1 MKRTKTLTVTLLSVL
16 CAAVLALSAVG
27 LIPTIKAAAA
37 TNNDV
42 TYSVLF
48 YNANGVNKGGLVAGD
63 GQWASLK
70 AKNATHLVQFATN
83 ASNEARYA
91 TLVFS
96 EPIDATEYSAIQ
108 LKYNYVD
115 ISSNDL
121 SGYPQNTSVYK
132 PVMTGGVVSGTE
144 RSAEAV
150 ATLPAHWFQDSSNGQ
165 KAEMDVAVGQET
177 ISTDLLKEEDG
188 KVYGVTLHLNNVG
201 ATSHLA
207 LFGATAVA
215 ATPAQPEEPTTQ
227 TLDFNLTDAWFEYEG
242 AKVSTQETDAYS
254 GLFGGDG
261 STKITFKT
269 VGNGAITVKFGK
281 SFKAADYDTVEL
293 RLCVGNWTDGN
304 GTIEI
309 TGYALSDTEFANPLE
324 SITTGWGNVVTTLTL
339 NAANLAD
346 GDGNITGFVF
356 VKKNALDTASGM
368 VFADYVKLN
377 VKEPEIP
384 AETLRLQAGDLV
396 DGTTTNPRAIV
407 DENVTWTAL
416 VNHGSAYEPY
426 GYVEHP
432 AFKTYNAEK
441 FPGFEFID
449 NDGTANDVLK
459 AKNVV
464 QTLNLGNVKAAN
476 FARLEITYMFTDWL
490 YGSHEFYIYGEKTTA
505 FTDSEGNPTGY
516 AAKMIVQGP
525 STKFTFKIDDVS
537 ALADGS
543 GKIQYIYLMYGTEI
557 EDKGFWNGTQL
568 WVNEVN
574 LIIPEDMPNPV
585 VSEDVASKDV
595 SELMPVGSD
604 GVTFGLT
611 SNGKQSGEEG
621 YGAYSEKV
629 SLKTAAADEI
639 TFNFT
644 PTYGADGNFSVYF
657 LLKAKS
663 DSDYSKGGLVFW
675 FSDSNIL
682 IGNGTKNDYAKMLKA
697 DYPEGAFASGKATKI
712 KISAIPYYLE
722 GVREGY
728 YLALYVGDAETPALD
743 IYVADGDSE
752 LGEYTKIV
760 MQDLG
765 KDYSVKIS
773 SASATPTAAA
783 DVMKV
788 TVATTSGKTTFDKPR
803 AGLTLSH
810 FAIDGETV
818 SELKIDGD
826 ATYNAETKTLNFNSE
841 GTVKVSFTVTNAFGT
856 FTSNELTLTY
866 DDGVE
871 NKTEEKSGCGSSI
884 NGIGISALVLAA
896 GAVII
901 AVKRRKHD

>member
-1 MKRTKTLTVTLLSVL
+1 MKRTKTLTVALLSVL

-37 TNNDV
+37 TNKDV

-48 YNANGVNKGGLVAGD
+48 YNAAGGNKGGLVAGD
-63 GQWASLK
+63 GQWDSLK

-83 ASNEARYA
+83 ATNDARYA

-96 EPIDATEYSAIQ
+96 EPIDATEYPEIQ
-108 LKYNYVD
+108 LRYNYVD
-115 ISSNDL
+115 GSSNDL

-132 PVMTGGVVSGTE
+132 PVTTGGVVSGTE

-150 ATLPAHWFQDSSNGQ
+150 ATLPAHWFQDPSQGSGG
-165 KAEMDVAVGQET
+165 KPEMDVAVGQET
-177 ISTDLLKEEDG
+177 ISTELLKEEDG

-201 ATSHLA
+201 ATTHLA

-215 ATPAQPEEPTTQ
+215 ATPAEPEEPTTQ
-227 TLDFNLTDAWFEYEG
+227 TLDFNLTDAWLEVGGVKQTGVQADTSF
-242 AKVSTQETDAYS
+242 
-254 GLFGGDG
+254 FGGDG
-261 STKITFKT
+261 STQVAYTGNVLSEPVT
-269 VGNGAITVKFGK
+269 VRLGTAY
-281 SFKAADYDTVEL
+281 KAADYATVEIS
-293 RLCVGNWTDGN
+293 LCISNWTEGN
-304 GTIEI
+304 TII
-309 TGYALSDTEFANPLE
+309 TTAYALSDTEFTNPLA
-324 SITTGWGNVVTTLTL
+324 SVTTGWGNVVTTLTL
-339 NAANLAD
+339 NAADLAD
-346 GDGNITGFVF
+346 GDGNITGFVI
-356 VKKNALDTASGM
+356 VKKHSNETKGWQI
-368 VFADYVKLN
+368 FADYVKLN
-377 VKEPEIP
+377 VKEPETP

-810 FAIDGETV
+810 FAIDGETI
-818 SELKIDGD
+818 SELKVDGD

-871 NKTEEKSGCGSSI
+871 NETEEKSGCGSSI

-901 AVKRRKHD
+901 AIKRRKYD

>member
-1 MKRTKTLTVTLLSVL
+1 MKRTKTLTVALLSVL

-37 TNNDV
+37 GDKTLE
-42 TYSVLF
+42 YSLSCF
-48 YNANGVNKGGLVAGD
+48 
-63 GQWASLK
+63 
-70 AKNATHLVQFATN
+70 
-83 ASNEARYA
+83 NEAGAKKGTLSDGGTWGAVTKAGAKKSYVNIIFGTDSRYITFTFNEA
-91 TLVFS
+91 ISAEEYVSIDFGMNFFGGSTLTNQS
-96 EPIDATEYSAIQ
+96 DKAQI
-108 LKYNYVD
+108 
-115 ISSNDL
+115 
-121 SGYPQNTSVYK
+121 YK
-132 PVMTGGVVSGTE
+132 PAVVDGVVSGTSRTNTGVE
-144 RSAEAV
+144 VDAGWYVDSTNGNAGEMNVDVNYVSIPTSAIK
-150 ATLPAHWFQDSSNGQ
+150 QD
-165 KAEMDVAVGQET
+165 
-177 ISTDLLKEEDG
+177 DG
-188 KVYGVTLHLNNVG
+188 LVYGFTIRCVAKASGG
-201 ATSHLA
+201 AHYAIMSDLVA
-207 LFGATAVA
+207 KA
-215 ATPAQPEEPTTQ
+215 ATPAEPEEPTTQ

>member
-1 MKRTKTLTVTLLSVL
+1 MKRTKTFTIALLSVL
-16 CAAVLALSAVG
+16 CAAAFALSAVG
-27 LIPTIKAAAA
+27 LIPTKKVAAAEDK
-37 TNNDV
+37 TL
-42 TYSVLF
+42 TYSLSCF
-48 YNANGVNKGGLVAGD
+48 SGAGVAKGTLNEGGTWGAV
-63 GQWASLK
+63 
-70 AKNATHLVQFATN
+70 TN
-83 ASNEARYA
+83 AGAKKSYLNIIFGTDSRYITFTFNEAISAEEYVSIDFGMNFFGGS
-91 TLVFS
+91 TLTNQS
-96 EPIDATEYSAIQ
+96 DKAQI
-108 LKYNYVD
+108 
-115 ISSNDL
+115 
-121 SGYPQNTSVYK
+121 YK
-132 PVMTGGVVSGTE
+132 PAVDGGVVSGTSRTE
-144 RSAEAV
+144 TSVEVDAGWYVDSTDGSAGEMNVAVNYVSIPTSAIKQDDGLVYGFTIRCVAEASTGAHYAIMSDLV
-150 ATLPAHWFQDSSNGQ
+150 A
-165 KAEMDVAVGQET
+165 K
-177 ISTDLLKEEDG
+177 
-188 KVYGVTLHLNNVG
+188 
-201 ATSHLA
+201 
-207 LFGATAVA
+207 A
-215 ATPAQPEEPTTQ
+215 ATPAEPEEPTTQ
-227 TLDFNLTDAWFEYEG
+227 TLDFNLTDAWLEVGGVKQTGVQADTSF
-242 AKVSTQETDAYS
+242 
-254 GLFGGDG
+254 FGGDG
-261 STKITFKT
+261 STQVAYTGNVLSEPVT
-269 VGNGAITVKFGK
+269 VRLRTAY
-281 SFKAADYDTVEL
+281 KAADYGTVEIS
-293 RLCVGNWTDGN
+293 LCISNWTDGN
-304 GTIEI
+304 TII
-309 TGYALSDTEFANPLE
+309 TKVYALSDTEFTNPLA
-324 SITTGWGNVVTTLTL
+324 SVTTEKGNIVATLTFE
-339 NAANLAD
+339 AADIA
-346 GDGNITGFVF
+346 GEDGNITGFVI
-356 VKKNALDTASGM
+356 VKKHSNETKGWQI
-368 VFADYVKLN
+368 FADYVKLN
-377 VKEPEIP
+377 VKEPETP

-396 DGTTTNPRAIV
+396 DGTTTNPRSIV
-407 DENVTWTAL
+407 DEKVTWTAL

-432 AFKTYNAEK
+432 AFKTYSKEK

-537 ALADGS
+537 ALADDS

-663 DSDYSKGGLVFW
+663 DSAYSTGGLVFW

-697 DYPEGAFASGKATKI
+697 DYPEGAFASGTATKV

-728 YLALYVGDAETPALD
+728 YLALYFGDAETPALD
-743 IYVADGDSE
+743 IYVADVDSE

-803 AGLTLSH
+803 AGLALSH

-856 FTSNELTLTY
+856 FTSNELALTY
-866 DDGVE
+866 DDGVANE
-871 NKTEEKSGCGSSI
+871 TEEKSGCDCGSSI